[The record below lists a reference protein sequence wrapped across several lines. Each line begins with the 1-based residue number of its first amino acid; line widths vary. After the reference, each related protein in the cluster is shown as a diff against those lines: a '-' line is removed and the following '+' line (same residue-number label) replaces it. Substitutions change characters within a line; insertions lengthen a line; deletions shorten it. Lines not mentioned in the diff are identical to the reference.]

1 MAIVITSNKTKVAKI
16 ATGQTT
22 IVKQVKIGTPI
33 RRVNAS
39 GSGVNNL
46 SDVDIKTN
54 GLVDGSILVYNS
66 STSRW
71 TSTTDLEDQNING
84 GGY

>member
-33 RRVNAS
+33 RRVNSA

-46 SDVDIKTN
+46 SDVDITTN
-54 GLVDGSILVYNS
+54 GLVNGSILVYNS

>member
-1 MAIVITSNKTKVAKI
+1 MAIIVT
-16 ATGQTT
+16 TGQTT
-22 IVKQVKIGTPI
+22 IVKKVKIGTPI
-33 RRVNAS
+33 RRVSAA
-39 GSGVNNL
+39 GSGLATL
-46 SDVDIKTN
+46 SDVDTSTN